1 MIARPAI
8 LKGRWQ
14 GMKVLVLG
22 GAGGMG
28 RAAVLELAR
37 RSEVTSI
44 VVADINQAAAEKM
57 ASEAAPAS
65 VEGRRLDVN
74 EHEVMV
80 TAMRDADIVVSA
92 VGPYYRLGLPVAR
105 AAIEAGRNYVDIC
118 DDYDAT
124 ADILGLDSQAKMA
137 GVTLL
142 VGMGASPGI
151 TNLLALKGAR
161 EMDRAEVV
169 KTAWVVSAAEIDLAA
184 GPPPELD
191 AATIHMLYACMG
203 FVPTFRDNR
212 WVRIPAFEIGE
223 MIEFPGLG
231 LYQVFHLGH
240 PEPITLPQFIPGL
253 REASNL
259 GGLNPPPL
267 NDEIRQLARGHRKP
281 LHPAPGAPPDREYPP
296 AGGLTVIVEGESGGR
311 RVRRAYGMREAGGE
325 GVMGHQEGMAQATG
339 VPLAIGALLLGSG
352 SIHDRGVLPPEACVD
367 PDEFFRELGSS
378 LGRFFGRALTFEEM
392 IEVKE
397 QELLD
402 RATTNPEVQGLS

>member
-1 MIARPAI
+1 
-8 LKGRWQ
+8 
-14 GMKVLVLG
+14 MKVLVLG

-44 VVADINQAAAEKM
+44 VVADVNQAAAEKV
-57 ASEAAPAS
+57 ATEAAPAS
-65 VEGRRLDVN
+65 VEARRLDVN
-74 EHEVMV
+74 EHEAMV
-80 TAMRDADIVVSA
+80 RAMQDADIIVSA

-151 TNLLALKGAR
+151 TNLLALKGTR
-161 EMDRAEVV
+161 EMDRAEVI
-169 KTAWVVSAAEIDLAA
+169 KTAWVVRAAEIGLAA

-191 AATIHMLYACMG
+191 AAAIHMVYACTG

-223 MIEFPGLG
+223 MVGFPGLG
-231 LYQVFHLGH
+231 PYQVFHVGH

-267 NDEIRQLARGHRKP
+267 NDEIRQLARGHREP
-281 LHPAPGAPPDREYPP
+281 LHPAPDAPPGREYPP

-311 RVRRAYGMREAGGE
+311 RMRRAYAMREAGGE
-325 GVMGHQEGMAQATG
+325 SEAASREGMAQATG
-339 VPLAIGALLLGSG
+339 VPLAIGALLLGGG
-352 SIHDRGVLPPEACVD
+352 SIYDKGVLPPEACVD

-378 LGRFFGRALTFEEM
+378 LGRFFGRALTFDEM
-392 IEVKE
+392 IEVRE
-397 QELLD
+397 
-402 RATTNPEVQGLS
+402 TEVE